1 MRFHSAFSK
10 GRLSAVAV
18 VVALWLLLTGVVF
31 AAGQSQ
37 AESSLYDASPLPY
50 LLGVYTVTWVA
61 FFAYAFYMTRRQRE
75 LRLQIEEMRRT
86 LEERKG

>member
-1 MRFHSAFSK
+1 MRFRSAFSK

-18 VVALWLLLTGVVF
+18 AVALWIMLTGADF

-37 AESSLYDASPLPY
+37 ADSRLYDASPLPY

-75 LRLQIEEMRRT
+75 LRRQIEEIRWT
-86 LEERKG
+86 LEERKA